1 MATTVKTA
9 ISIRKSLFEQA
20 ESLAQELNVS
30 RSELFGLAI
39 ETFVKN
45 HQNQILLQEIN
56 KAYSDEQDT
65 TSDKAR
71 LSKMRKHHRKI
82 VRDKW

>member
-9 ISIRKSLFEQA
+9 ISIQKSLFEQA

-39 ETFVKN
+39 ESFVKN
-45 HQNQILLQEIN
+45 RQNQIFLQEIN
-56 KAYSDEQDT
+56 KAYSDEPD
-65 TSDKAR
+65 TSDKVR
-71 LSKMRKHHRKI
+71 LSKMRKHHRKV

>member
-9 ISIRKSLFEQA
+9 ISIQKSLFQQA

-30 RSELFGLAI
+30 RSQLFGLAI

-65 TSDKAR
+65 SDKVR

>member
-9 ISIRKSLFEQA
+9 ISIQKSLFEQA
-20 ESLAQELNVS
+20 ENLAQELNVS

-45 HQNQILLQEIN
+45 HQNQMLLQEIN
-56 KAYSDEQDT
+56 KAYSDEPDT
-65 TSDKAR
+65 NDKVR
-71 LSKMRKHHRKI
+71 LSKMRKHHRKV

>member
-1 MATTVKTA
+1 MATTIKTA
-9 ISIRKSLFEQA
+9 ISIQKSLFEQA

-30 RSELFGLAI
+30 RSQLFGLAI

-45 HQNQILLQEIN
+45 HQNQILLEEIN

-65 TSDKAR
+65 SDKVR

>member
-1 MATTVKTA
+1 MATTIKTA
-9 ISIRKSLFEQA
+9 ISIQKSLFEQA

-30 RSELFGLAI
+30 RSQLFGLAI
-39 ETFVKN
+39 ETYVKN

-65 TSDKAR
+65 SDKSR
-71 LSKMRKHHRKI
+71 LSKMRKYHRKI

>member
-1 MATTVKTA
+1 MANTIKTA
-9 ISIRKSLFEQA
+9 ISIQKSLFEQA

-30 RSELFGLAI
+30 RSELFGLAL

-45 HQNQILLQEIN
+45 HQNQILLQDIN

-65 TSDKAR
+65 SDKVR
-71 LSKMRKHHRKI
+71 LSKMRKQQRKI

>member
-1 MATTVKTA
+1 MATTIKTA
-9 ISIRKSLFEQA
+9 ISIQKSLFQQA

-30 RSELFGLAI
+30 RSQLFGLAI

-45 HQNQILLQEIN
+45 HQNQMLLQEIN
-56 KAYSDEQDT
+56 KAYSDEPDA
-65 TSDKAR
+65 SEKVR
-71 LSKMRKHHRKI
+71 LSKMSKQHRKV

>member
-1 MATTVKTA
+1 MANTIKTA
-9 ISIRKSLFEQA
+9 ISIQKSLFEQA

-45 HQNQILLQEIN
+45 HQNQTLLQEIN
-56 KAYSDEQDT
+56 NAYSDEQAANDT
-65 TSDKAR
+65 VR
-71 LSKMRKHHRKI
+71 LSKMRKHHRNI
-82 VRDKW
+82 VRNEW

>member
-1 MATTVKTA
+1 MATTIKTA

-20 ESLAQELNVS
+20 ENLARELKVS

-56 KAYSDEQDT
+56 KAYPEEQDI
-65 TSDKAR
+65 SEKDR
-71 LSKMRKHHRKI
+71 LSKMRKHHRKV
-82 VRDKW
+82 VRNEW

>member
-1 MATTVKTA
+1 MANTVKTA
-9 ISIRKSLFEQA
+9 ISIQKSLFEQA

-45 HQNQILLQEIN
+45 HQNQALLQEIN
-56 KAYSDEQDT
+56 NAYSDEHDA
-65 TSDKAR
+65 SDKVR

-82 VRDKW
+82 VRNEW

>member
-1 MATTVKTA
+1 MANTIKTA
-9 ISIRKSLFEQA
+9 ISIQKSLFEQA

-56 KAYSDEQDT
+56 KAYSEQDP
-65 TSDKAR
+65 SDQVR
-71 LSKMRKHHRKI
+71 LSKMRKHHRKT
-82 VRDKW
+82 VRNEW

>member
-1 MATTVKTA
+1 
-9 ISIRKSLFEQA
+9 
-20 ESLAQELNVS
+20 
-30 RSELFGLAI
+30 LFGLAI

-65 TSDKAR
+65 SDKAR
-71 LSKMRKHHRKI
+71 LSKMRKHQRKI

>member
-1 MATTVKTA
+1 MATTIKTA

-30 RSELFGLAI
+30 RSQLFGLAI
-39 ETFVKN
+39 ETYVKN

-56 KAYSDEQDT
+56 KAYADEQDA
-65 TSDKAR
+65 SDKVR

>member
-9 ISIRKSLFEQA
+9 ISIQKSLFEQA

-39 ETFVKN
+39 ETYVKN
-45 HQNQILLQEIN
+45 HQNRILLQEIN
-56 KAYSDEQDT
+56 KAYSDEPDP
-65 TSDKAR
+65 SDGVR
-71 LSKMRKHHRKI
+71 LSKMRKHHRKV

>member
-9 ISIRKSLFEQA
+9 ISIQKSLFEQA
-20 ESLAQELNVS
+20 ENLAQELNVS

-39 ETFVKN
+39 ETYVKN
-45 HQNQILLQEIN
+45 RQNQILLQEIN
-56 KAYSDEQDT
+56 KAYSDEQDP
-65 TSDKAR
+65 TSDKVR
-71 LSKMRKHHRKI
+71 LSKMRKQHRKI

>member
-1 MATTVKTA
+1 MATTIKTA
-9 ISIRKSLFEQA
+9 ISIQKSLFEQA

-30 RSELFGLAI
+30 RSQLFGLAI
-39 ETFVKN
+39 ETYVKN

-65 TSDKAR
+65 SDKIR

>member
-1 MATTVKTA
+1 MANTVKTA
-9 ISIRKSLFEQA
+9 ISIQKSLFEQA

-45 HQNQILLQEIN
+45 HQNQTLLQEIN
-56 KAYSDEQDT
+56 KAYSDEQDA
-65 TSDKAR
+65 SDKVR

-82 VRDKW
+82 VRNEW

>member
-1 MATTVKTA
+1 MATTIKTA
-9 ISIRKSLFEQA
+9 ISIQKSLFQQA

-30 RSELFGLAI
+30 RSQLFGLAI

-65 TSDKAR
+65 SDKVR